1 MEQQFT
7 SLHDEILQRIET
19 ATSSSGGGGA
29 VPPHLPPFSIGKKRS
44 DQYRQSQ
51 QPQQQKRFFQQ
62 PGGPAPLPPC
72 ALTDATVPD
81 ELQQSPLYVFAKHV
95 SGDLGDMEMNKLL
108 RFEHLS
114 KEKDTVTMMS
124 VGNTLVSA
132 TGKVDHLMK
141 RICRKMKRDA
151 DKPDWLGEI
160 IQDADHDLYY
170 PFVALTAAYARK
182 NLSIK
187 PKAGESTIG
196 INNYRDMLRQEEGMF
211 TSEFVKFLQK

>member
-1 MEQQFT
+1 MAEFSSLQEQV
-7 SLHDEILQRIET
+7 LQRIET
-19 ATSSSGGGGA
+19 VASSSVAAPGL
-29 VPPHLPPFSIGKKRS
+29 PHNNHLPPFSIGKKRS

-51 QPQQQKRFFQQ
+51 QQKRPYQ
-62 PGGPAPLPPC
+62 PTVHPPPPPC
-72 ALTDATVPD
+72 GLTEATVPD

-95 SGDLGDMEMNKLL
+95 SGDLGDMEMSKLL

-141 RICRKMKRDA
+141 RICRKMKRES

-160 IQDADHDLYY
+160 IQDPDHDLYY
-170 PFVALTAAYARK
+170 PFVALTASYARK
-182 NLSIK
+182 NLSTR

-196 INNYRDMLRQEEGMF
+196 INNYRDMLRQEEGSF